1 MMDLEDFS
9 KSGSLAQSKSFLTQ
23 MAKKIKIKMKL
34 SYLFSEI
41 DNETKMS

>member
-9 KSGSLAQSKSFLTQ
+9 KLGSLAQSKSFLTQ
-23 MAKKIKIKMKL
+23 MAKKKKKTKL
-34 SYLFSEI
+34 YYLFYEI